1 MLVSRQLRETN
12 IVEYL
17 LYMWQVEDLIRSS
30 EFNAERIA
38 ELVIASEEY
47 DDIIKN
53 EWIEWYR
60 NLIDMMINEG
70 VTERGH
76 LMINRSTLVILS
88 DFHQELMESAEEEEY
103 HALFFEALPFIAEYR
118 SKNNRTGEEIIEECL
133 EFIYGIWMLRLQKR
147 PISDETD
154 KAVKKISGF
163 LASLTAKYK
172 IKR

>member
-30 EFNAERIA
+30 EFNAERIV

-47 DDIIKN
+47 DDVIKN
-53 EWIEWYR
+53 EWTEWYR

-76 LMINRSTLVILS
+76 LMINRSTMVILS
-88 DFHQELMESAEEEEY
+88 DFHRELMESAEEKEY
-103 HALFFEALPFIAEYR
+103 HALFLEVLPFIAEYR

-133 EFIYGIWMLRLQKR
+133 ELIYGIWMLRLQKR

-154 KAVKKISGF
+154 KAVKKVSDF

-172 IKR
+172 KKR